1 MTEIEKSTEVE
12 TIELISEPNYFS
24 EISNILNLTE
34 NQISTVLEFVVEW
47 ATVPFIARYRK
58 EKTGNLDE
66 EQIREILKEKTR
78 IENLYE
84 AKKTALNGIF
94 EQGKLTDELKQRLWK
109 KWKIFTSHTNQR
121 KKQKL
126 WLRLKMDFK
135 LWLMKS
141 RKIKIFLKMMKS

>member
-34 NQISTVLEFVVEW
+34 NQISTVLEFVAEG

-84 AKKTALNGIF
+84 AKKTA
-94 EQGKLTDELKQRLWK
+94 
-109 KWKIFTSHTNQR
+109 
-121 KKQKL
+121 
-126 WLRLKMDFK
+126 
-135 LWLMKS
+135 
-141 RKIKIFLKMMKS
+141 